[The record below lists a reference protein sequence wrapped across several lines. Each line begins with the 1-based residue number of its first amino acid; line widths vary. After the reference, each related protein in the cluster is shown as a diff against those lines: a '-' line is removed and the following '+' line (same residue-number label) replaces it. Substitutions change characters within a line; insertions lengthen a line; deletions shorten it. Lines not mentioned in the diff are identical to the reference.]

1 MARKLKGSF
10 MDAATS
16 PTMSILTVLGL
27 IIVIIALSFGYLYF
41 SDRLHKHD
49 EAEEENSQKNK
60 ICMTLT
66 DYEKLKYPAASAT
79 TSQPAPTTAT
89 APSSATATA
98 PSSAT
103 SPQRDY
109 RVLNDPLYPPLNRT
123 DTQTHQMLEKN
134 IDARNMYVPTNDTMD
149 NYRLVGYVVNKDQDK
164 DAGGNNWKLFA
175 RQKDRNTADFY
186 MVPANNNYDVKI
198 KLTDE
203 MVKGDRLRDVYS
215 LPNHITFSS
224 PMLNSSPYEYVEIPK
239 ADLSSSSRYL

>member
-41 SDRLHKHD
+41 SDRLHKHK
-49 EAEEENSQKNK
+49 EAEEENSRDNK
-60 ICMTLT
+60 ICMTLS
-66 DYEKLKYPAASAT
+66 DYEKLKYPSST
-79 TSQPAPTTAT
+79 TT
-89 APSSATATA
+89 APSSTTTSHQQQA
-98 PSSAT
+98 PST
-103 SPQRDY
+103 NQSPTRDY

-149 NYRLVGYVVNKDQDK
+149 NFRLVGYVVNKDQDK

>member
-49 EAEEENSQKNK
+49 EAQEENSQKNK

-66 DYEKLKYPAASAT
+66 DYEKLKYPVASAT
-79 TSQPAPTTAT
+79 ASNIPPIQQ
-89 APSSATATA
+89 ATAT
-98 PSSAT
+98 T
-103 SPQRDY
+103 QSPQRDY

-198 KLTDE
+198 HITDE

>member
-10 MDAATS
+10 MDTATS

-27 IIVIIALSFGYLYF
+27 IIVIISLSFGYLYF
-41 SDRLHKHD
+41 SDRLHKHK

-66 DYEKLKYPAASAT
+66 DYEKLKYPSAS
-79 TSQPAPTTAT
+79 TTASIQQANAQT
-89 APSSATATA
+89 PTQ
-98 PSSAT
+98 

-123 DTQTHQMLEKN
+123 DTQTHKMLEKN

-198 KLTDE
+198 HITDE
-203 MVKGDRLRDVYS
+203 MVKGERLRDVYS
-215 LPNHITFSS
+215 LPNNITFTS
-224 PMLNSSPYEYVEIPK
+224 PMLNDSPYEYVEIPK
-239 ADLSSSSRYL
+239 ADLSSTSRYL